1 MNQDKIMKIVLP
13 LLIVGIFGGIL
24 ITGYL
29 GISLQEEES
38 ERYLVN
44 CLRFEQ
50 CIQQVKTMRNDS
62 YNCYSNKKCR
72 KAIEEFNG
80 EVEND

>member
-1 MNQDKIMKIVLP
+1 MSQDKIMRIVLP
-13 LLIVGIFGGIL
+13 LLVVGIFSGIL

-38 ERYLVN
+38 EQYLVN
-44 CLRFEQ
+44 CLRSEQ

-62 YNCYSNKKCR
+62 YNCYSNKECR